1 MMPPDRISK
10 IKARAKRNALL
21 ATKAAK
27 PLLPEDA
34 EPHYII
40 ALANEMLQQASTV
53 YEPDW
58 RSNGPEINNR
68 KTNAE
73 RLDHIFH
80 ARVNEAMAEKVE
92 VCQCG

>member
-1 MMPPDRISK
+1 MEEGSRRVGQDTSVGGDNMTHIEAARKRSTRK
-10 IKARAKRNALL
+10 IKHQAKRNIQ
-21 ATKAAK
+21 TVIRAAK

-58 RSNGPEINNR
+58 RSNGPDQQPQDE
-68 KTNAE
+68 
-73 RLDHIFH
+73 
-80 ARVNEAMAEKVE
+80 
-92 VCQCG
+92 